1 MTLAIWSKIPKT
13 DMSLL
18 RNNVPQGF
26 GFYAVLTN
34 PFLGFE
40 RLTEVLVE
48 EKVAFIQL
56 RIKSQIPN
64 PKSQYLQN
72 PKIQSI
78 KSSNPQIIK
87 SSTHQPKNII
97 DIAKNLR
104 SITKGTDSKLI
115 INDDPYLA
123 MEVSA
128 DGVHIGQDDMPY
140 LEVRK
145 LVGPEM
151 IIGLSTHN
159 VGQVK
164 QANLVKPD
172 YIGMGPVYKTPT
184 KDIPDPALGVFGLS
198 EMMSYNKLPFVA
210 IGGID
215 LSNAKQVLA
224 TGAKN
229 ICAVR
234 LIDQC
239 KTKNE
244 VKEKLKLL
252 FN

>member
-1 MTLAIWSKIPKT
+1 
-13 DMSLL
+13 MSLS
-18 RNNVPQGF
+18 NNRVQLDF

-34 PFLGFE
+34 PVLGFE
-40 RLTEVLVE
+40 KLTEVLVE

-56 RIKSQIPN
+56 RIKPIN
-64 PKSQYLQN
+64 
-72 PKIQSI
+72 
-78 KSSNPQIIK
+78 
-87 SSTHQPKNII
+87 SSTLQPTNII
-97 DIAKNLR
+97 NIAKNLR
-104 SITKGTDSKLI
+104 SITKGSNSRFI

-123 MEVSA
+123 MDVNA
-128 DGVHIGQDDMPY
+128 DGVHIGQDDMSY
-140 LEVRK
+140 SEVRQ
-145 LVGPEM
+145 LVGEKM

-159 VGQVK
+159 VEQVK
-164 QANLVKPD
+164 QANILNPD

-184 KDIPDPALGVFGLS
+184 KIIADPAIGLSGLS

-215 LSNAKQVLA
+215 LSNVKGVLA

-239 KTKNE
+239 KTKEE
-244 VKEKLKLL
+244 VKEKLRLI
-252 FN
+252 F